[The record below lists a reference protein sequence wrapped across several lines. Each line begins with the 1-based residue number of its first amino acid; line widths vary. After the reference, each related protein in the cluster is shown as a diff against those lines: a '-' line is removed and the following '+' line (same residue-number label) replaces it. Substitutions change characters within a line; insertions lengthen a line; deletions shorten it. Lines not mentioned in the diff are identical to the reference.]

1 MGFVLRKNKD
11 SFFLGRA
18 ELPRE
23 PALCMLAVIYKNP
36 KRCASFLVFLRGK
49 FGELL
54 LGKLSLNV
62 DNNAGGLLR
71 GPGHRSLRLQLAI
84 LQKTPCDCQAV

>member
-23 PALCMLAVIYKNP
+23 PALCMLAVIIKNP
-36 KRCASFLVFLRGK
+36 KRRASFLVFLRGK
-49 FGELL
+49 FSELL

-62 DNNAGGLLR
+62 DNNAGAYYEDRPLGCSCFLYR
-71 GPGHRSLRLQLAI
+71 RPLAI
-84 LQKTPCDCQAV
+84 YIL